1 MFATGSE
8 WRGCAA
14 VHRCSASLP
23 PPAALQLCRG
33 THRGQGGRGP
43 LALVRSGVMQGTD
56 NAPAP
61 PPGFL
66 LILFPLLHYSARP
79 GLARPSWRK
88 LAGWAEQV
96 WWHTVEVMMASP
108 EYRGY
113 SGTRT
118 LPSLSQTGG
127 GGAQQS
133 YHYQVWS
140 LAVYGVVWCAGQLR
154 VCCVVAGGGH

>member
-1 MFATGSE
+1 
-8 WRGCAA
+8 
-14 VHRCSASLP
+14 
-23 PPAALQLCRG
+23 
-33 THRGQGGRGP
+33 
-43 LALVRSGVMQGTD
+43 MQGTET
-56 NAPAP
+56 PPPLP

-113 SGTRT
+113 TGTRT
-118 LPSLSQTGG
+118 LPLSQTGG

-140 LAVYGVVWCAGQLR
+140 VAVSVYGVVVWCAGQLR